1 MTRYILS
8 RLLWAIPTL
17 FLISLISFWISNLS
31 ATDPLEKLLRT
42 DAESVSG
49 NTQLSD
55 DMRKE
60 WQKKLFLDLPSFYFS
75 LQPLA
80 FPDSLH
86 RVVSKS
92 ERKVLRKWLWQSG
105 DWLWVHELNRMTRAI
120 PTDRTTA
127 HLRRT
132 EDLEQIEALCLAN
145 TEDENAKA
153 VLTHLAANPKRIL
166 PLCIPKLKWH
176 GLNNRYHRWAS
187 NFLSGDMGYSLTDG
201 QSISKKIWP
210 KVKISLSISLSAI
223 LLSLIIALPLGLWS
237 GFKPWT
243 ARSRATKASFIA
255 LYSFPSFVLATLLLF
270 LFSNPGVLNILPGSG
285 LSNPLVYRDSWS
297 IFQKMA
303 HHLPYLIL
311 PIVSYALVLI
321 AVMGRLVQQSTAELQ
336 QAQFIVTAKAKG
348 LPYKRIRNVHALR
361 NVLLPVITL
370 TFGMLPVALGGS
382 VIIETIFSI
391 PGMGREIYRAMLEQD
406 HNLVVAVFTLVG
418 ALTVLGYLLADISYA
433 MADPRIRYSKP

>member
-8 RLLWAIPTL
+8 RLLWAFPTL

-49 NTQLSD
+49 NTQLND
-55 DMRKE
+55 DLRKE
-60 WQKKLFLDLPSFYFS
+60 WQKKLFLDKPAFYFS

-80 FPDSLH
+80 FPDTLQ
-86 RVVSKS
+86 RVVSKG
-92 ERKVLRKWLWQSG
+92 ERKVLRKWIWQSG
-105 DWLWVHELNRMTRAI
+105 DWLWVDQLNQLLKAI
-120 PTDRTTA
+120 PLDQTSSQ
-127 HLRRT
+127 LRRT
-132 EDLEQIEALCLAN
+132 EDLSQIEAACLAN
-145 TEDENAKA
+145 SEVDNSQAILA
-153 VLTHLAANPKRIL
+153 HLAANPKRIV
-166 PLCIPKLKWH
+166 PLCIPKLHWH
-176 GLNNRYHRWAS
+176 GVNNRYHRWAA

-223 LLSLIIALPLGLWS
+223 LLSLFIALPLGLWS

-243 ARSRATKASFIA
+243 ARSRATKATFIA
-255 LYSFPSFVLATLLLF
+255 LYSFPSFVVATVLLF

-285 LSNPLVYRDSWS
+285 LSNPMVYRDSWS

-303 HHLPYLIL
+303 HHLPYLVL

-321 AVMGRLVQQSTAELQ
+321 AVMGRLVQQSTSELHQ
-336 QAQFIVTAKAKG
+336 TQFIMMARAKG
-348 LPYKRIRNVHALR
+348 LSDRKVRNVHALR

-418 ALTVLGYLLADISYA
+418 ALTVLGYLLADIFYA
-433 MADPRIRYSKP
+433 LADPRIRYSEP

>member
-8 RLLWAIPTL
+8 RLLWAFPTL

-49 NTQLSD
+49 NTSLSD

-60 WQKKLFLDLPSFYFS
+60 WQKKLFLDKPAFYFS

-80 FPDSLH
+80 FPDTLH

-105 DWLWVHELNRMTRAI
+105 DWPWVVELNGLAKAI
-120 PTDRTTA
+120 PLDQTA
-127 HLRRT
+127 THLRRT
-132 EDLEQIEALCLAN
+132 EDLEQIEAACLY
-145 TEDENAKA
+145 NAEA
-153 VLTHLAANPKRIL
+153 EYAQAILSHLAKNPKRIL

-176 GLNNRYHRWAS
+176 GLNNRYHLWAA
-187 NFLSGDMGYSLTDG
+187 NFVRGDMGYSLTDG
-201 QSISKKIWP
+201 QSISKKIGP

-223 LLSLIIALPLGLWS
+223 LLSILVALPLGLWS
-237 GFKPWT
+237 GYKPWM
-243 ARSRATKASFIA
+243 ARSRAAKVAFIA
-255 LYSFPSFVLATLLLF
+255 LYSMPSFVVATLLLF
-270 LFSNPGVLNILPGSG
+270 IFSNPGVLHILPGSG

-303 HHLPYLIL
+303 HHLPYLVL

-336 QAQFIVTAKAKG
+336 QAQFMVTAKAKG
-348 LPYKRIRNVHALR
+348 LPNERIRNVHALR

-370 TFGMLPVALGGS
+370 AFGMLPVALGGS

-418 ALTVLGYLLADISYA
+418 ALTVLGYLLADIFYA
-433 MADPRIRYSKP
+433 WADPRIRYSEA

>member
-8 RLLWAIPTL
+8 RLLWAFPTL

-49 NTQLSD
+49 NTSLSN

-60 WQKKLFLDLPSFYFS
+60 WQKKLFLDKPAFYFS

-80 FPDSLH
+80 FPDTLH

-105 DWLWVHELNRMTRAI
+105 DWPWVVELNGLAKAI
-120 PTDRTTA
+120 PLDQTA
-127 HLRRT
+127 THLRRT
-132 EDLEQIEALCLAN
+132 EDLEQIEAACFY
-145 TEDENAKA
+145 NAEA
-153 VLTHLAANPKRIL
+153 EYAQAILSHLAKNPKRIL

-176 GLNNRYHRWAS
+176 GLNNRYHLWVA
-187 NFLSGDMGYSLTDG
+187 NFVRGDMGYSLTDG
-201 QSISKKIWP
+201 QSISKKIGP

-223 LLSLIIALPLGLWS
+223 LLSILVALPLGLWS
-237 GFKPWT
+237 GYKPWM
-243 ARSRATKASFIA
+243 ARSRAAKGAFIA
-255 LYSFPSFVLATLLLF
+255 LYSMPSFVVATLLLF
-270 LFSNPGVLNILPGSG
+270 IFSNPGVLHILPGSG

-303 HHLPYLIL
+303 HHLPYLVL

-336 QAQFIVTAKAKG
+336 QAQFMVTAKAKG
-348 LPYKRIRNVHALR
+348 LPNERIRNVHALR

-370 TFGMLPVALGGS
+370 AFGMLPVALGGS

-418 ALTVLGYLLADISYA
+418 ALTVLGYLLADIFYA
-433 MADPRIRYSKP
+433 WADPRIRYSKA